1 MMKMNRILKPI
12 AASFALASMA
22 SGAITW
28 NTPQDIANDVTQ
40 ISTTGNLVYAYNFTN
55 VNTGVTTVNT
65 VDFTNTNTSSVA
77 GAYTVASLSP
87 STTIT
92 VGTDV
97 SLASG
102 AFNGLDSAYK
112 ALIGREIRTSG
123 GTSGG
128 PNTPTG
134 VGVANDAY
142 YNGYRVTLNGLTDG
156 ASYQLQIWINDSRNA
171 NTAYLGFGHLDGSV
185 EVDYNTSDVAGG
197 IGQYVIGEFVATGTS
212 QSFEFKTDVA
222 EVNNV
227 ALLNAFQVRLIPEPS
242 AALLG
247 VLGLSGLALRRRR

>member
-1 MMKMNRILKPI
+1 MNRILKPI
-12 AASFALASMA
+12 VASFALASVA

-40 ISTTGNLVYAYNFTN
+40 ISTTGSLVYAYSFSN
-55 VNTGVTTVNT
+55 VNTGSTTINT
-65 VDFTNTNTSSVA
+65 VAFSNTNTTSVA
-77 GAYTVASLSP
+77 GAYSVAFLSP

-102 AFNGLDSAYK
+102 AYNGLDGSYK
-112 ALIGREIRTSG
+112 SLIGREIRTGGGTTGGPSSG
-123 GTSGG
+123 G
-128 PNTPTG
+128 
-134 VGVANDAY
+134 VGAADDAY

-156 ASYQLQIWINDSRNA
+156 AAYQVQIWLNDSRNT

-185 EVDYNTSDVAGG
+185 LVDYNTSDAAGG
-197 IGQYVIGEFVATGTS
+197 IGQYVVGEFVATGTS
-212 QSFEFKTDVA
+212 QTFDFTTAAA

-227 ALLNAFQVRLIPEPS
+227 ALLNAFQVRQVPEPS
-242 AALLG
+242 AAIFGL
-247 VLGLSGLALRRRR
+247 LGLSCLAFRRRH